1 MVYRCVAR
9 TRWPGMALQW
19 RARAKAHTGV
29 LVVGTPTRQQ
39 RRFSFR
45 VVVATTTA
53 ANIPVG
59 LGVGRT
65 GSAHAPDGCREADCL
80 SVRFPAALA
89 LVTGLPRRNLV
100 AGSGAG
106 RHGGAGQCAQARA
119 ARAQRA
125 ACVGGEGG
133 TWQAGERPGRV
144 LPRRA
149 LPGVKFTT
157 RVRGRRQIYYT
168 CNTDCNG
175 KRERECC
182 LLVLNLVSSTLSC
195 IRRPLFTATS
205 RPRPRGW
212 MKGPFIQPIQ
222 GPRRHE
228 TPFRKRQ

>member
-133 TWQAGERPGRV
+133 TWQAWERPGRASPAGLSPASNLLHV
-144 LPRRA
+144 CGG
-149 LPGVKFTT
+149 GVKFTT
-157 RVRGRRQIYYT
+157 RVIPIAT
-168 CNTDCNG
+168 A
-175 KRERECC
+175 RERES
-182 LLVLNLVSSTLSC
+182 VVYWYS
-195 IRRPLFTATS
+195 I
-205 RPRPRGW
+205 
-212 MKGPFIQPIQ
+212 
-222 GPRRHE
+222 
-228 TPFRKRQ
+228 

>member
-1 MVYRCVAR
+1 MSFCSLSGSTSACDRPSTPQSGGRERGGQAR
-9 TRWPGMALQW
+9 RSG
-19 RARAKAHTGV
+19 
-29 LVVGTPTRQQ
+29 
-39 RRFSFR
+39 
-45 VVVATTTA
+45 
-53 ANIPVG
+53 
-59 LGVGRT
+59 
-65 GSAHAPDGCREADCL
+65 
-80 SVRFPAALA
+80 SVR
-89 LVTGLPRRNLV
+89 
-100 AGSGAG
+100 AGAGCSGAA
-106 RHGGAGQCAQARA
+106 RCMWGG
-119 ARAQRA
+119 
-125 ACVGGEGG
+125 GGGHLASRGE
-133 TWQAGERPGRV
+133 AGES

-228 TPFRKRQ
+228 TPFRKRKSLLPFAESRFSQPLYQ